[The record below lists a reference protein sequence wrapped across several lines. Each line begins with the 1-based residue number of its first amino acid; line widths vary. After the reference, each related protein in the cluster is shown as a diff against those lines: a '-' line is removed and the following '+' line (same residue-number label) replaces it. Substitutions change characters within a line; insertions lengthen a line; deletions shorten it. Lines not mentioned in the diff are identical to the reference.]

1 MAKANPPVVKRS
13 LFSWIFPGNLKLQLL
28 LLLIIA
34 VMVVTRV
41 LPLEMQKRIVNEAI
55 NLQSVDLLFFYC
67 GIYLVAVVFSSVF
80 KYLTN
85 IFQTL
90 ITQRTTALMR
100 KELYHHILTLPLNFF
115 RKTQPGMVVNALTTE
130 LTLPGNFV
138 GSAVAA
144 PVSNILTL
152 LAFAVYLFFLNWLL
166 ALVSL
171 SIYPIVVF
179 LIPLLQKGVNR
190 ANKKRVDAGRTFSS
204 QIAESI
210 SGIHEI
216 QGNGAY
222 RIENRK
228 LDAMVD
234 RLMKI
239 RIIWSL
245 YRFGVKTANGF
256 FTSLGP
262 FLVFILG
269 GWLTIKGQLELGA
282 LVAFLSAQERLF
294 DPWKELIEFY
304 QVYQDGKINYTR
316 TMEYFDVEPE
326 YELEP
331 RDRKPLVLDGSI
343 EVNDLSFVT
352 ESGIHLLD
360 GINMSLSPGEHLAL
374 VGFSGSGKSTL
385 ALCIGQLYKYTG
397 GSVLM
402 GDQEV
407 SGLTKKDMVNNI
419 GFVAQN
425 PFIFDGTIQENILYS
440 CRAVTDD
447 NGSEKENGQPTLDD
461 IIAVLHQTGIFADVL
476 RFGLNAILT
485 HDQDQELVDVLV
497 RVRKNFQRDFGEELA
512 DYVDFFDEDRYL
524 YYSNIAENLIFG
536 TPNKEA
542 YNISHLSR
550 NEYFLEFLKQADLN
564 LPLLSTGA
572 DLAKQTVDILGNLP
586 PDAVFF
592 EQSPIAAEEL
602 DEYKLL
608 VERLKKKKLHELS
621 EADRQKL
628 LELSLRFTPGI
639 HKMVSLPQILETLI
653 LEGRALFR
661 EKISED
667 DPEAITSYQMS
678 EYIYSQTI
686 LNNIFFGKNKTT
698 NPQAQER
705 IDQSIIQLLIGE
717 DLLEGIIEIGMNF
730 EVGTKGDKLSGGQ
743 RQKLA
748 IARAFLKAPRIL
760 IMDEA
765 TSALDNKS
773 QSRIQ
778 NLLETRWKKKSTVIS
793 VVHRLDTIKNYDKV
807 AVMKAG
813 KILELGTYDEL
824 IDRKGMIPIQ
834 PANWNRIWNF

>member
-1 MAKANPPVVKRS
+1 MAKASPLVVKRS
-13 LFSWIFPGNLKLQLL
+13 MFSWIFPGNLKLQIL

-34 VMVVTRV
+34 VMVVARV

-55 NLQSVDLLFFYC
+55 KLRSFDLLFYYC
-67 GIYLVAVVFSSVF
+67 GIFLAAVVLSSAL

-85 IFQTL
+85 VIQTL
-90 ITQRTTALMR
+90 ISQRTTALMR

-138 GSAVAA
+138 GMAVAA

-152 LAFAVYLFFLNWLL
+152 LAFAVYLFMLNWLL

-179 LIPLLQKGVNR
+179 LIPMLQKGVNR
-190 ANKKRVDAGRTFSS
+190 ANRKRVDAARTYSS
-204 QIAESI
+204 RIAESI

-222 RIENRK
+222 RIEYRK
-228 LDAMVD
+228 LDALVD
-234 RLMKI
+234 RLLKI

-304 QVYQDGKINYTR
+304 QVYQDGKVNYGR

-331 RDRKPLVLDGSI
+331 KDREPLELDGSI

-352 ESGIHLLD
+352 DSGIRLLD
-360 GINMSLSPGEHLAL
+360 GINMSLKSGEHLAL

-402 GDQEV
+402 GDKEV

-419 GFVAQN
+419 GFVAQS

-440 CRAVTDD
+440 CRAATNDQAPE
-447 NGSEKENGQPTLDD
+447 NENGQPTLDD

-485 HDQDQELVDVLV
+485 HDQDKELVDVLV
-497 RVRKNFQRDFGEELA
+497 RIRKNFQRDFGEELA
-512 DYVDFFDEDRYL
+512 DYVEFFDEEQYL
-524 YYSNIAENLIFG
+524 YYSSVAENLIFG
-536 TPNKEA
+536 TPNK
-542 YNISHLSR
+542 
-550 NEYFLEFLKQADLN
+550 NEYTIGQLSNNAYFLKFLKQADLN
-564 LPLLSTGA
+564 RPLLSMGA
-572 DLAKQTVDILGNLP
+572 ELAKQTVDILGNLP

-592 EQSPIAAEEL
+592 EQSPLVADEL

-608 VERLKKKKLHELS
+608 VEQLRKKKLHELTN
-621 EADRQKL
+621 QHHKKL

-639 HKMVSLPQILETLI
+639 HKMVSLDQILETLI

-661 EKISED
+661 EHISEE
-667 DPEAITSYQMS
+667 DPEAITSFQMS

-686 LNNIFFGKNKTT
+686 LNNIFFGKNKTA

-705 IDQSIIQLLIGE
+705 INQSIIQLLIEE
-717 DLLEGIIEIGMNF
+717 DLLEGIIEIGMGF
-730 EVGTKGDKLSGGQ
+730 EVGSKGDKLSGGQ

-748 IARAFLKAPRIL
+748 IARAFLKAPRVL

-773 QSRIQ
+773 QARIQ
-778 NLLETRWKKKSTVIS
+778 NLLETRWKEKSTVIS

-813 KILELGTYDEL
+813 KILEMGTYDEL
-824 IDRKGMIPIQ
+824 IDRKGMLYELVGKK
-834 PANWNRIWNF
+834 

>member
-1 MAKANPPVVKRS
+1 MAKVTPPVVKRS
-13 LFSWIFPGNLKLQLL
+13 LFSWILPGNLKLQVL

-34 VMVVTRV
+34 AMVVAKV

-55 NLQSVDLLFFYC
+55 KLRSIDLLFYYC
-67 GIYLVAVVFSSVF
+67 GIFLAAVVFSSIL

-85 IFQTL
+85 VIQTL

-100 KELYHHILTLPLNFF
+100 KELYHRILTLPLNFF

-138 GSAVAA
+138 GMAVAA

-152 LAFAVYLFFLNWLL
+152 LAFAAYLFFLNWLL

-190 ANKKRVDAGRTFSS
+190 ANKKRVDAARTFSS
-204 QIAESI
+204 RIAESI

-228 LDAMVD
+228 LDALVD
-234 RLMKI
+234 RLLKI
-239 RIIWSL
+239 RIVWSL

-282 LVAFLSAQERLF
+282 LVAFLSAQEKLF

-304 QVYQDGKINYTR
+304 QVYQDGKVNYQR

-326 YELEP
+326 HEIEPVDRDPLELE
-331 RDRKPLVLDGSI
+331 GSI

-352 ESGIHLLD
+352 ESGIRLLD
-360 GINMSLSPGEHLAL
+360 GINMSLNSGEHMAL

-397 GSVLM
+397 GSVLI
-402 GDQEV
+402 GDKEV
-407 SGLTKKDMVNNI
+407 SGLTRKDMVNNI
-419 GFVAQN
+419 GFVAQS

-440 CRAVTDD
+440 CLATADE
-447 NGSEKENGQPTLDD
+447 SAEESENGQPTLDD

-485 HDQDQELVDVLV
+485 HDQDKELVDVLV
-497 RVRKNFQRDFGEELA
+497 RIRKNFQRDYGEELA
-512 DYVDFFDEDRYL
+512 DYVEFFDEDRYL
-524 YYSNIAENLIFG
+524 YHSNIAENLIFG
-536 TPNKEA
+536 TPNKDA
-542 YNISHLSR
+542 YEIANLSK
-550 NEYFLEFLKQADLN
+550 NEYFLDFLKQADLN
-564 LPLLSTGA
+564 RPLLSMGA
-572 DLAKQTVDILGNLP
+572 EMAKQTVDILGNLP

-608 VERLKKKKLHELS
+608 VERLKRKKLHELS
-621 EADRQKL
+621 DDHREML

-639 HKMVSLPQILETLI
+639 HKMVSLDQILETLI

-661 EKISED
+661 EKISEE
-667 DPEAITSYQMS
+667 DPDAITSYQMS

-686 LNNIFFGKNKTT
+686 LNNIFFGKNKTA

-705 IDQSIIQLLIGE
+705 IDQSIIQLLIEE
-717 DLLEGIIEIGMNF
+717 DLLEAIIEIGMYF
-730 EVGTKGDKLSGGQ
+730 EVGSKGDKLSGGQ

-748 IARAFLKAPRIL
+748 IARAFLKAPRVL

-773 QSRIQ
+773 QARIQ

-813 KILELGTYDEL
+813 KILEMGTYDEL
-824 IDRKGMIPIQ
+824 IDRKGMLYELVGKK
-834 PANWNRIWNF
+834 

>member
-13 LFSWIFPGNLKLQLL
+13 LFSWIFPGNMKLQLL
-28 LLLIIA
+28 LLFIIA
-34 VMVVTRV
+34 VMVVARV

-55 NLQSVDLLFFYC
+55 NLRSIDLLFYYC
-67 GIYLVAVVFSSVF
+67 GIYLAAAVFFSIL

-85 IFQTL
+85 VIQTI

-115 RKTQPGMVVNALTTE
+115 RKTQPGMVVNAMGAE

-138 GSAVAA
+138 GSAIAS
-144 PVSNILTL
+144 PVSNVLTL
-152 LAFAVYLFFLNWLL
+152 LAFAVYLFWLNWLL

-171 SIYPIVVF
+171 SIYPVVVF
-179 LIPLLQKGVNR
+179 LIPVLQKGVNR
-190 ANKKRVDAGRTFSS
+190 ANKKRVDAARTFSS
-204 QIAESI
+204 RIAESI

-228 LDAMVD
+228 LDALVD
-234 RLMKI
+234 RLLKI
-239 RIIWSL
+239 RIVWSL
-245 YRFGVKTANGF
+245 YRFAVKTANGI

-304 QVYQDGKINYTR
+304 QVYQDGKINYSR

-331 RDRKPLVLDGSI
+331 RDREPLELDGSI

-360 GINMSLSPGEHLAL
+360 GINMSLNPGEHLAL

-402 GDQEV
+402 GDKEV
-407 SGLTKKDMVNNI
+407 SGLTKKDIVNNI

-425 PFIFDGTIQENILYS
+425 PFIFDGSIQDNILYS

-447 NGSEKENGQPTLDD
+447 NGSEKENDQPSLDD

-485 HDQDQELVDVLV
+485 HDQDKELVDVLV

-512 DYVDFFDEDRYL
+512 DYVEFFDEDQYL
-524 YYSNIAENLIFG
+524 YHSSVAENLIFG
-536 TPNKEA
+536 TPNKGQ
-542 YNISHLSR
+542 YNINNLST
-550 NEYFLEFLKQADLN
+550 NEYFLNFLKQADLN
-564 LPLLSTGA
+564 RPLLSTGA

-586 PDAVFF
+586 PDVVFF

-608 VERLKKKKLHELS
+608 VERLKKKRLHELS
-621 EADRQKL
+621 DADHQKL
-628 LELSLRFTPGI
+628 LELSLRFTPGV

-667 DPEAITSYQMS
+667 DPEAITSYQMA

-686 LNNIFFGKNKTT
+686 LNNIFFGKNKTA
-698 NPQAQER
+698 NPQAQEQ
-705 IDQSIIQLLIGE
+705 INQSIIQLLIEE
-717 DLLEGIIEIGMNF
+717 DLLEGIIEIGMHF

-748 IARAFLKAPRIL
+748 IARAFLKAPRVL

-824 IDRKGMIPIQ
+824 IDRKGMLYELVGKK
-834 PANWNRIWNF
+834 